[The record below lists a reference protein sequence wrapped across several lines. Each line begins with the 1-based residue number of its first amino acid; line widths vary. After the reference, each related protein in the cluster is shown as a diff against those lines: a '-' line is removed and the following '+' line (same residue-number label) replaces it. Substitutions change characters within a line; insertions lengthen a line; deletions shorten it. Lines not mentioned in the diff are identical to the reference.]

1 MLFLTNKFTN
11 ILLTYLVRIKKVTRQ
26 KATEKIWGIDARFS
40 KKVTDSSQL
49 ILSLFK
55 ACFIYFNTET
65 PVMGRTEISR
75 RECKY

>member
-40 KKVTDSSQL
+40 KKVADSSQL
-49 ILSLFK
+49 ILSLIK
-55 ACFIYFNTET
+55 DLSVKLSY
-65 PVMGRTEISR
+65 
-75 RECKY
+75 

>member
-26 KATEKIWGIDARFS
+26 KATEKIWGMDARFL
-40 KKVTDSSQL
+40 KNVAGSSQL

-55 ACFIYFNTET
+55 TCQVVLGTIQVLRHHDFDLF
-65 PVMGRTEISR
+65 
-75 RECKY
+75 